1 MWHSDKLWRRMRFSS
16 MNNMRQNI
24 LDDDR
29 IGQLMLKLSLPA
41 LTGLLVMT
49 MYNVV
54 DTIFVGHYV
63 GPPGIAGL
71 TIVFPAQMLAM
82 AIGQMMG
89 MGGASLISRLI
100 GAGNIHRAEHAL
112 GNALTAAAVLS
123 VVVMIAGLSN
133 TDMWLRLMGAS
144 ETVLPYA
151 REYMDIILI
160 ALPFKT
166 IAMAQSSLIRAE
178 GNARVPMTGMI
189 IGAVLNIILDAVFI
203 ILLGMGI
210 RGAALGTLIAS
221 LVTVLYFMRYYLS
234 GKSFLKIHTKSLV
247 IEWGILGAILAI
259 GIAAFAN
266 LSASSVT
273 VVFINRALATL
284 GGDVAISAYGLV
296 NRIMMF
302 AFIPGIVIAQ
312 GLQPIL
318 GFNYG
323 AKRYDRVLK
332 AIKIA
337 VIAAT
342 TFSIIVFLAV
352 YFAPEVFIRVFTTDG
367 EVIAAGSYAVRR
379 IFFLRYLI
387 GFVIVGSTVFQAMG
401 KAPQAFLTAIA
412 RPVLFLLPLVFIL
425 PKYWQ
430 LDGVW
435 LAFPVTDVLTFILVL
450 VLIIPQIRV
459 FRRLDQEN
467 RSQGLTSSS

>member
-1 MWHSDKLWRRMRFSS
+1 MWHSDKLWKCMRFSS
-16 MNNMRQNI
+16 MNNRRQNI

-41 LTGLLVMT
+41 LVGLLVMT

-63 GPPGIAGL
+63 GPLGIAGL
-71 TIVFPAQMLAM
+71 TIVFPAQMLTM

-89 MGGASLISRLI
+89 MGGASLISRSI

-112 GNALTAAAVLS
+112 GNAVTSAVVLS
-123 VVVMIAGLSN
+123 VIVMIAGLSN

-144 ETVLPYA
+144 EAVLPYA
-151 REYMDIILI
+151 REYMSIILI
-160 ALPFKT
+160 AVPFKT
-166 IAMAQSSLIRAE
+166 IAMAQNSLIRAE

-189 IGAVLNIILDAVFI
+189 IGAVLNIILDAIFI
-203 ILLGMGI
+203 ILLDMGI

-221 LVTVLYFMRYYLS
+221 LVTVLYFMSYYLS
-234 GKSFLKIHTKSLV
+234 GKSFLKIRTKTLV

-259 GIAAFAN
+259 GIAAFAS
-266 LSASSVT
+266 LSASSLT
-273 VVFINRALATL
+273 VVFINRALATF
-284 GGDVAISAYGLV
+284 GGDVAISAYGLI

-302 AFIPGIVIAQ
+302 AFLPGIVIAQ

-323 AKRYDRVLK
+323 AKRYDRALK

-342 TFSIIVFLAV
+342 TFSIMVFLAV

-367 EVIAAGSYAVRR
+367 EVIAVGSYAVKR

-387 GFVIVGSTVFQAMG
+387 GFIIVGSTVFQAMG

-435 LAFPVTDVLTFILVL
+435 LAFPITDVLTFILVL
-450 VLIIPQIRV
+450 VLIIPQIRA

>member
-1 MWHSDKLWRRMRFSS
+1 
-16 MNNMRQNI
+16 MNNRLQNV

-41 LTGLLVMT
+41 LTGMLVMT

-63 GPPGIAGL
+63 GPSGIAGL
-71 TIVFPAQMLAM
+71 TIVFPAQMLTM

-89 MGGASLISRLI
+89 MGGASLISRSI

-112 GNALTAAAVLS
+112 GNALTAAVALS

-160 ALPFKT
+160 AVPFKT

-203 ILLGMGI
+203 ILLDMGI

-221 LVTVLYFMRYYLS
+221 LVTTLYFMRYYLS
-234 GKSFLKIHTKSLV
+234 GKSFLKIHTKSLI
-247 IEWGILGAILAI
+247 IEWGILGAVLAI
-259 GIAAFAN
+259 GIAAFAS
-266 LSASSVT
+266 LSASSLA
-273 VVFINRALATL
+273 VVFINRALATF

-302 AFIPGIVIAQ
+302 AFMPGIVIAQ

-367 EVIAAGSYAVRR
+367 EVIALASHAARR

-387 GFVIVGSTVFQAMG
+387 GFIIVGSTVFQAMG
-401 KAPQAFLTAIA
+401 KAPQAFVTAIA

-435 LAFPVTDVLTFILVL
+435 LAFPVTDVLTLILVL

>member
-1 MWHSDKLWRRMRFSS
+1 MWHSDKLWRRMPFSS

-41 LTGLLVMT
+41 LVGLLVMT

-63 GPPGIAGL
+63 GPLGIAGL

-112 GNALTAAAVLS
+112 GNALTAAVVLS
-123 VVVMIAGLSN
+123 VIVMIAGLSN

-151 REYMDIILI
+151 REYMSIILI

-189 IGAVLNIILDAVFI
+189 IGAVLNIILDAIFI
-203 ILLGMGI
+203 ILLDMGI

-302 AFIPGIVIAQ
+302 AFMPGIVIAQ

-342 TFSIIVFLAV
+342 TFSVIVFLAV

-367 EVIAAGSYAVRR
+367 EVIAVGSYAVRR

-387 GFVIVGSTVFQAMG
+387 GFIIVGSTVFQAMG
-401 KAPQAFLTAIA
+401 KAPQAFVTAIA

-425 PKYWQ
+425 PNYWQ

>member
-1 MWHSDKLWRRMRFSS
+1 MWHSDKLWRRMPFSS

-41 LTGLLVMT
+41 LVGLLVMT

-63 GPPGIAGL
+63 GPLGIAGL

-112 GNALTAAAVLS
+112 GNALTAAVVLS
-123 VVVMIAGLSN
+123 VIVMIAGLSN

-151 REYMDIILI
+151 REYMSIILI

-189 IGAVLNIILDAVFI
+189 IGAVLNIILDAIFI

-302 AFIPGIVIAQ
+302 AFMPGIVIAQ

-367 EVIAAGSYAVRR
+367 EVIALGSYAVRR

-387 GFVIVGSTVFQAMG
+387 GFIIVGSTVFQAMG
-401 KAPQAFLTAIA
+401 KAPQAFVTAIA

-425 PKYWQ
+425 PNYWQ

>member
-1 MWHSDKLWRRMRFSS
+1 
-16 MNNMRQNI
+16 MNNRLQNV

-41 LTGLLVMT
+41 LTGMLVMT

-63 GPPGIAGL
+63 GPSGIAGL
-71 TIVFPAQMLAM
+71 TIVFPAQMLTM

-89 MGGASLISRLI
+89 MGGASLISRSI

-112 GNALTAAAVLS
+112 GNALTAAVALS

-160 ALPFKT
+160 AVPFKT

-203 ILLGMGI
+203 ILLDMGI

-221 LVTVLYFMRYYLS
+221 LVTTLYFMRYYLS
-234 GKSFLKIHTKSLV
+234 GKSFLKIHTKSLI
-247 IEWGILGAILAI
+247 IEWGILGAVLAI
-259 GIAAFAN
+259 GIAAFAS
-266 LSASSVT
+266 LSASSLA
-273 VVFINRALATL
+273 VVFINRALATF

-302 AFIPGIVIAQ
+302 AFMPGMVIAL

-367 EVIAAGSYAVRR
+367 EVIALASHAARR

-387 GFVIVGSTVFQAMG
+387 GFIIVGSTVFQAMG
-401 KAPQAFLTAIA
+401 KAPQAFVTAIA

-435 LAFPVTDVLTFILVL
+435 LAFPVTDVLTLILVL

>member
-1 MWHSDKLWRRMRFSS
+1 MRFSS
-16 MNNMRQNI
+16 MNNRRQNV

-63 GPPGIAGL
+63 GPSGIAGL
-71 TIVFPAQMLAM
+71 TIVFPAQMLTM

-89 MGGASLISRLI
+89 MGGASLISRSI
-100 GAGNIHRAEHAL
+100 GAGNIHKAEHAL
-112 GNALTAAAVLS
+112 GNALTAAVALS

-160 ALPFKT
+160 AVPFKT

-203 ILLGMGI
+203 ILLDMGI

-221 LVTVLYFMRYYLS
+221 LVTTLYFMRYYLS
-234 GKSFLKIHTKSLV
+234 GKSFLKIHTKSLI
-247 IEWGILGAILAI
+247 IEWGILGAVLAI
-259 GIAAFAN
+259 GIAAFAS
-266 LSASSVT
+266 LSASSLV
-273 VVFINRALATL
+273 VVFINRALATF

-302 AFIPGIVIAQ
+302 AFMPGMVIAL

-367 EVIAAGSYAVRR
+367 EVIALASHAAKR

-387 GFVIVGSTVFQAMG
+387 GFIIVGSTVFQAMG
-401 KAPQAFLTAIA
+401 KAPQAFVTAIA

-435 LAFPVTDVLTFILVL
+435 LAFPVTDVLTLILVL

>member
-1 MWHSDKLWRRMRFSS
+1 
-16 MNNMRQNI
+16 MNDRRQNV

-41 LTGLLVMT
+41 LVGLLVMV

-63 GPPGIAGL
+63 GSLGIAGL
-71 TIVFPAQMLAM
+71 TIVFPAQMLTM

-100 GAGNIHRAEHAL
+100 GTGNTRRAEHAL
-112 GNALTAAAVLS
+112 GNALTSAVVLS
-123 VVVMIAGLSN
+123 VLVMIAGLSN

-151 REYMDIILI
+151 REYMSIILI
-160 ALPFKT
+160 AVPFKT
-166 IAMAQSSLIRAE
+166 MAMAQSSLIRAE

-203 ILLGMGI
+203 ILLDMGI

-221 LVTVLYFMRYYLS
+221 LVTVLYFMSYYLS

-259 GIAAFAN
+259 GIAAFAS
-266 LSASSVT
+266 LSASSLT
-273 VVFINRALATL
+273 VVFINRALATF
-284 GGDVAISAYGLV
+284 GGDVAISAYGLL

-302 AFIPGIVIAQ
+302 AFLPGIVISQ

-323 AKRYDRVLK
+323 AKRYDRVLQ

-352 YFAPEVFIRVFTTDG
+352 YFAPEVFVRVFTTDG
-367 EVIAAGSYAVRR
+367 EVIAVGSYAAKR

-387 GFVIVGSTVFQAMG
+387 GFIIVGSTVFQAMG
-401 KAPQAFLTAIA
+401 KAREAFVTAIA

-435 LAFPVTDVLTFILVL
+435 LAFPITDVLTFVLVL
-450 VLIIPQIRV
+450 VLIMPQIRV

>member
-1 MWHSDKLWRRMRFSS
+1 MPFSS

-41 LTGLLVMT
+41 LVGLLVMT

-63 GPPGIAGL
+63 GPLGIAGL

-112 GNALTAAAVLS
+112 GNALTAAVVLS
-123 VVVMIAGLSN
+123 VIVMIAGLSN

-151 REYMDIILI
+151 REYMSIILI

-189 IGAVLNIILDAVFI
+189 IGAVLNIILDAIFI

-302 AFIPGIVIAQ
+302 AFMPGIVIAQ

-367 EVIAAGSYAVRR
+367 EVIALGSYAVRR

-387 GFVIVGSTVFQAMG
+387 GFIIVGSTVFQAMG
-401 KAPQAFLTAIA
+401 KAPQAFVTAIA

-425 PKYWQ
+425 PNYWQ

>member
-1 MWHSDKLWRRMRFSS
+1 
-16 MNNMRQNI
+16 MNNRLQNV

-41 LTGLLVMT
+41 LTGMLVMT

-63 GPPGIAGL
+63 GPSGIAGL
-71 TIVFPAQMLAM
+71 TIVFPAQMLTM

-89 MGGASLISRLI
+89 MGGASLISRSI

-112 GNALTAAAVLS
+112 GNALTAAVALS

-144 ETVLPYA
+144 ETILPYA

-160 ALPFKT
+160 AVPFKT

-203 ILLGMGI
+203 ILLDMGI

-221 LVTVLYFMRYYLS
+221 LVTTLYFMRYYLS
-234 GKSFLKIHTKSLV
+234 GKSFLKIHTKSLI
-247 IEWGILGAILAI
+247 IEWGILGAVLAI
-259 GIAAFAN
+259 GIAAFAS
-266 LSASSVT
+266 LSASSLA
-273 VVFINRALATL
+273 VVFINRALATF
-284 GGDVAISAYGLV
+284 GGDVAISAYGLI

-302 AFIPGIVIAQ
+302 AFLPGIVIAQ

-367 EVIAAGSYAVRR
+367 EVIALASYAAKR

-387 GFVIVGSTVFQAMG
+387 GFIIVGSTVFQAMG
-401 KAPQAFLTAIA
+401 KAPQAFVTAIA

-435 LAFPVTDVLTFILVL
+435 LAFPITDVLTLILVL

>member
-1 MWHSDKLWRRMRFSS
+1 MRFSS

-41 LTGLLVMT
+41 LVGLLVMT

-63 GPPGIAGL
+63 GPLGIAGL

-112 GNALTAAAVLS
+112 GNALTAAVVLS
-123 VVVMIAGLSN
+123 VIVMIAGLSN

-151 REYMDIILI
+151 REYMSIILI

-166 IAMAQSSLIRAE
+166 MAMAQSSLIRAE

-203 ILLGMGI
+203 ILLDMGI

-221 LVTVLYFMRYYLS
+221 LVTVLYFMSYYLS

-302 AFIPGIVIAQ
+302 AFMPGIVIAQ

-367 EVIAAGSYAVRR
+367 EVIAVGSYAVRR

-387 GFVIVGSTVFQAMG
+387 GFIIVGSTVFQAMG
-401 KAPQAFLTAIA
+401 KAPQAFVTAIA

-425 PKYWQ
+425 PNYWQ

>member
-1 MWHSDKLWRRMRFSS
+1 MRFSS
-16 MNNMRQNI
+16 MNNRRQNL

-63 GPPGIAGL
+63 GPSGIAGL
-71 TIVFPAQMLAM
+71 TIVFPAQMLTM

-89 MGGASLISRLI
+89 MGGASLISRSI

-112 GNALTAAAVLS
+112 GNALTAAVALS

-160 ALPFKT
+160 AVPFKT

-203 ILLGMGI
+203 ILLDMGI

-221 LVTVLYFMRYYLS
+221 LVTTLYFMRYYLS
-234 GKSFLKIHTKSLV
+234 GKSFLKIHTKSLI
-247 IEWGILGAILAI
+247 IEWGILGAVLAI
-259 GIAAFAN
+259 GIAAFAS
-266 LSASSVT
+266 LSASSLA
-273 VVFINRALATL
+273 VVFINRALATF

-302 AFIPGIVIAQ
+302 AFMPGMVIAQ

-367 EVIAAGSYAVRR
+367 EVIALASYAAKR

-387 GFVIVGSTVFQAMG
+387 GFIIVGSTVFQAMG
-401 KAPQAFLTAIA
+401 KAPQAFVTAIA

-435 LAFPVTDVLTFILVL
+435 LAFPVTDVLTLILVL

>member
-1 MWHSDKLWRRMRFSS
+1 
-16 MNNMRQNI
+16 MNNRRQNI

-63 GPPGIAGL
+63 GPSGIAGL
-71 TIVFPAQMLAM
+71 TIVFPAQMLTM

-89 MGGASLISRLI
+89 MGGASLISRSI

-112 GNALTAAAVLS
+112 GNALTAAVALS

-160 ALPFKT
+160 AVPFKT

-203 ILLGMGI
+203 ILLDMGI

-221 LVTVLYFMRYYLS
+221 LVTTLYFMRYYLL
-234 GKSFLKIHTKSLV
+234 GKSFLKIHTKTLI

-259 GIAAFAN
+259 GIAAFAS
-266 LSASSVT
+266 LSASSLT
-273 VVFINRALATL
+273 VVFINRALATF

-302 AFIPGIVIAQ
+302 AFMPGIVISQ

-323 AKRYDRVLK
+323 AKRYDRALK

-367 EVIAAGSYAVRR
+367 EVIAVGSYAARR

-387 GFVIVGSTVFQAMG
+387 GFIIVGSTVFQAMG
-401 KAPQAFLTAIA
+401 KAPQAFVTAIA

-435 LAFPVTDVLTFILVL
+435 LAFPITDVLTFILVL
-450 VLIIPQIRV
+450 VLIIPQIRA

-467 RSQGLTSSS
+467 RSQSLTSSS

>member
-1 MWHSDKLWRRMRFSS
+1 MRFSS
-16 MNNMRQNI
+16 MNNRQQNV

-63 GPPGIAGL
+63 GPSGIAGL
-71 TIVFPAQMLAM
+71 TIVFPAQMLTM
-82 AIGQMMG
+82 AIGHMMG
-89 MGGASLISRLI
+89 MGGASLISRSI

-112 GNALTAAAVLS
+112 GNALTAAVALS

-160 ALPFKT
+160 AVPFKT

-203 ILLGMGI
+203 ILLDMGI

-221 LVTVLYFMRYYLS
+221 LVTVLYFMSYYLS
-234 GKSFLKIHTKSLV
+234 GKSFLKIHTKSLI
-247 IEWGILGAILAI
+247 IEWGILGAVLAI
-259 GIAAFAN
+259 GIAAFAS
-266 LSASSVT
+266 LSASSLA
-273 VVFINRALATL
+273 VVFINRALATF

-302 AFIPGIVIAQ
+302 AFMPGMVIAQ

-367 EVIAAGSYAVRR
+367 EVIALASYAAKR

-387 GFVIVGSTVFQAMG
+387 GFIIVGSTVFQAMG
-401 KAPQAFLTAIA
+401 KAPQAFVTAIA

-435 LAFPVTDVLTFILVL
+435 LAFPVTDVLTLILVL

>member
-1 MWHSDKLWRRMRFSS
+1 MRFSS
-16 MNNMRQNI
+16 MNNRRQNV

-63 GPPGIAGL
+63 GPSGIAGL
-71 TIVFPAQMLAM
+71 TIVFPAQMLTM

-89 MGGASLISRLI
+89 MGGASLISRSI
-100 GAGNIHRAEHAL
+100 GAGNIHKAEHAL
-112 GNALTAAAVLS
+112 GNALTAAVALS

-160 ALPFKT
+160 AVPFKT

-203 ILLGMGI
+203 ILLDMGI

-221 LVTVLYFMRYYLS
+221 LVTTLYFMRYYLS
-234 GKSFLKIHTKSLV
+234 GKSFLKIHTKSLI

-259 GIAAFAN
+259 GIAAFAS
-266 LSASSVT
+266 LSASSLT
-273 VVFINRALATL
+273 VVFINRALATF
-284 GGDVAISAYGLV
+284 GGDVAISAYGLL

-302 AFIPGIVIAQ
+302 AFLPGIVISQ

-367 EVIAAGSYAVRR
+367 EVIALASHAARR

-387 GFVIVGSTVFQAMG
+387 GFIIVGSTVFQAMG
-401 KAPQAFLTAIA
+401 KAPQAFVTAIA

-435 LAFPVTDVLTFILVL
+435 LAFPITDVLTFILVL
-450 VLIIPQIRV
+450 VLIIPQIRA

>member
-1 MWHSDKLWRRMRFSS
+1 
-16 MNNMRQNI
+16 MNNRLQNV

-63 GPPGIAGL
+63 GPSGIAGL
-71 TIVFPAQMLAM
+71 TIVFPAQMLTM

-89 MGGASLISRLI
+89 MGGASLISRSI

-112 GNALTAAAVLS
+112 GNALTAAVALS

-160 ALPFKT
+160 AVPFKT

-203 ILLGMGI
+203 ILLDMGI

-221 LVTVLYFMRYYLS
+221 LVTTLYFMRYYLS
-234 GKSFLKIHTKSLV
+234 GKSFLKIHTKSLI
-247 IEWGILGAILAI
+247 IEWGILGAVLAI
-259 GIAAFAN
+259 GIAAFAS
-266 LSASSVT
+266 LSASSLA
-273 VVFINRALATL
+273 VVFINRALATF
-284 GGDVAISAYGLV
+284 GGDVAISAYGLI

-302 AFIPGIVIAQ
+302 AFLPGIVIAQ

-367 EVIAAGSYAVRR
+367 EVIALASYAAKR

-387 GFVIVGSTVFQAMG
+387 GFIIVGSTVFQAMG
-401 KAPQAFLTAIA
+401 KAPQAFVTAIA

-435 LAFPVTDVLTFILVL
+435 LAFPVTDVLTLILVL

>member
-1 MWHSDKLWRRMRFSS
+1 
-16 MNNMRQNI
+16 MNNRRQNI

-41 LTGLLVMT
+41 LVGLLVMT

-63 GPPGIAGL
+63 GPLGIAGL
-71 TIVFPAQMLAM
+71 TIVFPAQMLTM

-89 MGGASLISRLI
+89 MGGASLISRSI

-112 GNALTAAAVLS
+112 GNAVTSAVVLS
-123 VVVMIAGLSN
+123 VIVMIAGLSN

-144 ETVLPYA
+144 EAVLPYA
-151 REYMDIILI
+151 REYMSIILI
-160 ALPFKT
+160 AVPFKT
-166 IAMAQSSLIRAE
+166 IAMAQNSLIRAE

-189 IGAVLNIILDAVFI
+189 IGAVLNIILDAIFI
-203 ILLGMGI
+203 ILLDMGI

-221 LVTVLYFMRYYLS
+221 LVTVLYFMSYYLS
-234 GKSFLKIHTKSLV
+234 GKSFLKIRTKTLV

-259 GIAAFAN
+259 GIAAFAS
-266 LSASSVT
+266 LSASSLT
-273 VVFINRALATL
+273 VVFINRALATF
-284 GGDVAISAYGLV
+284 GGDVAISAYGLI

-302 AFIPGIVIAQ
+302 AFLPGIVIAQ

-323 AKRYDRVLK
+323 AKRYDRALK

-342 TFSIIVFLAV
+342 TFSIMVFLAV

-367 EVIAAGSYAVRR
+367 EVIAVGSYAVKR

-387 GFVIVGSTVFQAMG
+387 GFIIVGSTVFQAMG

-435 LAFPVTDVLTFILVL
+435 LAFPITDVLTFILVL
-450 VLIIPQIRV
+450 VLIIPQIRA

>member
-1 MWHSDKLWRRMRFSS
+1 MWHSDKLWRRMPFSS

-41 LTGLLVMT
+41 LVGLLVMT

-63 GPPGIAGL
+63 GPLGIAGL

-112 GNALTAAAVLS
+112 GNALTAAVVLS
-123 VVVMIAGLSN
+123 VIVMIAGLSN

-151 REYMDIILI
+151 REYMSIILI

-189 IGAVLNIILDAVFI
+189 IGAVLNIILDAIFI

-302 AFIPGIVIAQ
+302 AFMPGIVIAQ

-342 TFSIIVFLAV
+342 TFSVIVFLAV

-367 EVIAAGSYAVRR
+367 EVIAVGSYAVRR

-387 GFVIVGSTVFQAMG
+387 GFIIVGSTVFQAMG
-401 KAPQAFLTAIA
+401 KAPQAFVTAIA

-425 PKYWQ
+425 PNYWQ

>member
-16 MNNMRQNI
+16 MNNRRQNI

-63 GPPGIAGL
+63 GPSGIAGL
-71 TIVFPAQMLAM
+71 TIVFPAQMLTM

-89 MGGASLISRLI
+89 MGGASLISRSI

-112 GNALTAAAVLS
+112 GNALTAAVALS

-160 ALPFKT
+160 AVPFKT

-203 ILLGMGI
+203 ILLDMGI

-221 LVTVLYFMRYYLS
+221 LVTTLYFMRYYLL
-234 GKSFLKIHTKSLV
+234 GKSFLKIHTKSLI

-259 GIAAFAN
+259 GIAAFAS
-266 LSASSVT
+266 LSASSLA
-273 VVFINRALATL
+273 VVFINRALATF
-284 GGDVAISAYGLV
+284 GGDVAISAYGLI

-302 AFIPGIVIAQ
+302 AFMPGIVIAQ

-323 AKRYDRVLK
+323 AKRYDRALK

-352 YFAPEVFIRVFTTDG
+352 YFAPEVFIRVFTADG
-367 EVIAAGSYAVRR
+367 ELIAVGSYAARR
-379 IFFLRYLI
+379 ILFLRYLI
-387 GFVIVGSTVFQAMG
+387 GFIIVGSTVFQAIG
-401 KAPQAFLTAIA
+401 KALQAFVTAIA

-435 LAFPVTDVLTFILVL
+435 LAFPITDVLTFILVL
-450 VLIIPQIRV
+450 VLIIPQIRA

-467 RSQGLTSSS
+467 RSQGLSSSS

>member
-1 MWHSDKLWRRMRFSS
+1 
-16 MNNMRQNI
+16 MNNRLQNV

-41 LTGLLVMT
+41 LTGMLVMT

-63 GPPGIAGL
+63 GPSGIAGL
-71 TIVFPAQMLAM
+71 TIVFPAQMLTM

-89 MGGASLISRLI
+89 MGGASLISRSI
-100 GAGNIHRAEHAL
+100 GADNIHRAEHAL
-112 GNALTAAAVLS
+112 GNALTAAVALS

-144 ETVLPYA
+144 ETILPYA

-160 ALPFKT
+160 AVPFKT

-203 ILLGMGI
+203 ILLDMGI

-221 LVTVLYFMRYYLS
+221 LVTTLYFMRYYLS
-234 GKSFLKIHTKSLV
+234 GKSFLKIHTKSLI
-247 IEWGILGAILAI
+247 IEWGILGAVLAI
-259 GIAAFAN
+259 GIAAFAS
-266 LSASSVT
+266 LSASSLA
-273 VVFINRALATL
+273 VVFINRALATF

-302 AFIPGIVIAQ
+302 AFMPGMVIAQ

-367 EVIAAGSYAVRR
+367 EVIALASHAARR

-387 GFVIVGSTVFQAMG
+387 GFIIVGSTVFQAMG
-401 KAPQAFLTAIA
+401 KAPQAFVTAIA

-435 LAFPVTDVLTFILVL
+435 LAFPVTDVLTLILVL

>member
-1 MWHSDKLWRRMRFSS
+1 
-16 MNNMRQNI
+16 MNDRRQNV

-41 LTGLLVMT
+41 LVGLLVMT

-63 GPPGIAGL
+63 GSLGIAGL
-71 TIVFPAQMLAM
+71 TIVFPAQMLTM

-100 GAGNIHRAEHAL
+100 GAGNTRRAEHAL
-112 GNALTAAAVLS
+112 GNALTSAVVLS
-123 VVVMIAGLSN
+123 VLVMIAGLSN

-151 REYMDIILI
+151 REYMSIILL
-160 ALPFKT
+160 AVPFKT
-166 IAMAQSSLIRAE
+166 MAMAQSSLIRAE

-189 IGAVLNIILDAVFI
+189 IGAVLNIILDAIFI
-203 ILLGMGI
+203 ILLDMGI

-221 LVTVLYFMRYYLS
+221 LVTVLYFMSYYLS

-259 GIAAFAN
+259 GIAAFAS
-266 LSASSVT
+266 LSASSLT
-273 VVFINRALATL
+273 VVFINRALATF
-284 GGDVAISAYGLV
+284 GGDVAISAYGLL

-302 AFIPGIVIAQ
+302 AFLPGIVIAQ

-323 AKRYDRVLK
+323 AKRYDRVLQ

-352 YFAPEVFIRVFTTDG
+352 YFAPEVFVRVFTTDG
-367 EVIAAGSYAVRR
+367 EVIAVGSYAAKR

-387 GFVIVGSTVFQAMG
+387 GFIIVGSTVFQAMG
-401 KAPQAFLTAIA
+401 KAPQAFVTAIA

-435 LAFPVTDVLTFILVL
+435 LAFPITDVLTFVLVL

>member
-1 MWHSDKLWRRMRFSS
+1 MRFSS
-16 MNNMRQNI
+16 MNNRQQNV

-63 GPPGIAGL
+63 GPSGIAGL
-71 TIVFPAQMLAM
+71 TIVFPAQMLTM

-89 MGGASLISRLI
+89 MGGASLISRSI

-112 GNALTAAAVLS
+112 GNALTAAVALS

-160 ALPFKT
+160 AVPFKT

-203 ILLGMGI
+203 ILLDMGI

-221 LVTVLYFMRYYLS
+221 LVTTLYFMRYYLS
-234 GKSFLKIHTKSLV
+234 GKSFLKIHTKSLI
-247 IEWGILGAILAI
+247 IEWGILGAVLAI
-259 GIAAFAN
+259 GIAAFAS
-266 LSASSVT
+266 LSASSLA
-273 VVFINRALATL
+273 VVFINRALATF

-302 AFIPGIVIAQ
+302 AFMPGMVIAL

-367 EVIAAGSYAVRR
+367 EVIALASYAAKR

-387 GFVIVGSTVFQAMG
+387 GFIIVGSTVFQAMG
-401 KAPQAFLTAIA
+401 KAPQAFVTAIA

-435 LAFPVTDVLTFILVL
+435 LAFPVTDVLTLILVL

>member
-1 MWHSDKLWRRMRFSS
+1 
-16 MNNMRQNI
+16 MNNRLQNV

-41 LTGLLVMT
+41 LTGMLVMT

-63 GPPGIAGL
+63 GPSGIAGL
-71 TIVFPAQMLAM
+71 TIVFPAQMLTM

-89 MGGASLISRLI
+89 MGGASLISRSI

-112 GNALTAAAVLS
+112 GNALTAAVALS

-160 ALPFKT
+160 AVPFKT

-203 ILLGMGI
+203 ILLDMGI

-221 LVTVLYFMRYYLS
+221 LVTTLYFMRYYLS
-234 GKSFLKIHTKSLV
+234 GKSFLKIHTKSLI
-247 IEWGILGAILAI
+247 IEWGILGAVLAI
-259 GIAAFAN
+259 GIAAFAS
-266 LSASSVT
+266 LSASSLA
-273 VVFINRALATL
+273 VVFINRALATF

-302 AFIPGIVIAQ
+302 AFMPGMVIAL

-367 EVIAAGSYAVRR
+367 EVIALASYAAKR

-387 GFVIVGSTVFQAMG
+387 GFIIVGSTVFQAMG
-401 KAPQAFLTAIA
+401 KAPQAFITAIA

-435 LAFPVTDVLTFILVL
+435 LAFPVTDVLTLILVL

>member
-1 MWHSDKLWRRMRFSS
+1 
-16 MNNMRQNI
+16 MNNRLQNV

-41 LTGLLVMT
+41 LTGMLVMT

-63 GPPGIAGL
+63 GPSGIAGL
-71 TIVFPAQMLAM
+71 TIVFPAQMLTM

-89 MGGASLISRLI
+89 MGGASLISRSI

-112 GNALTAAAVLS
+112 GNALTAAVALS

-144 ETVLPYA
+144 EAVLPYA

-160 ALPFKT
+160 AVPFKT

-203 ILLGMGI
+203 ILLDMGI

-221 LVTVLYFMRYYLS
+221 LVTTLYFMRYYLS
-234 GKSFLKIHTKSLV
+234 GKSFLKIHTKSLI
-247 IEWGILGAILAI
+247 IEWGILGAVLAI
-259 GIAAFAN
+259 GIAAFAS
-266 LSASSVT
+266 LSASSLA
-273 VVFINRALATL
+273 VVFINRALATF

-302 AFIPGIVIAQ
+302 AFMPGIVIAQ

-367 EVIAAGSYAVRR
+367 EVIALASYAAKR

-387 GFVIVGSTVFQAMG
+387 GFIIVGSTVFQAMG
-401 KAPQAFLTAIA
+401 KAPQAFVTAIA

-435 LAFPVTDVLTFILVL
+435 LAFPITDVLTLILVL

>member
-1 MWHSDKLWRRMRFSS
+1 
-16 MNNMRQNI
+16 MNNRLQNV

-41 LTGLLVMT
+41 LTGMLVMT

-63 GPPGIAGL
+63 GPSGIAGL
-71 TIVFPAQMLAM
+71 TIVFPAQMLTM

-89 MGGASLISRLI
+89 MGGASLISRSI

-112 GNALTAAAVLS
+112 GNALTAAVALS

-160 ALPFKT
+160 AVPFKT

-203 ILLGMGI
+203 ILLDMGI

-221 LVTVLYFMRYYLS
+221 LVTTLYFMRYYLS
-234 GKSFLKIHTKSLV
+234 GKSFLKIHTKSLI
-247 IEWGILGAILAI
+247 IEWGILGAVLAI
-259 GIAAFAN
+259 GIAAFAS
-266 LSASSVT
+266 LSASSLA
-273 VVFINRALATL
+273 VVFINRALATF

-302 AFIPGIVIAQ
+302 AFMPGIVIAQ

-367 EVIAAGSYAVRR
+367 EVIALASYAAKR

-387 GFVIVGSTVFQAMG
+387 GFIIVGSTVFQAMG
-401 KAPQAFLTAIA
+401 KAPQAFVTAIA

-435 LAFPVTDVLTFILVL
+435 LAFPVTDVLTLILVL

>member
-1 MWHSDKLWRRMRFSS
+1 MRSSS
-16 MNNMRQNI
+16 MNDRRQNV

-41 LTGLLVMT
+41 LVGLLVMT

-63 GPPGIAGL
+63 GSLGIAGL
-71 TIVFPAQMLAM
+71 TIVFPAQMLTM

-100 GAGNIHRAEHAL
+100 GAGNTRRAEHAL
-112 GNALTAAAVLS
+112 GNALTSAVVLS
-123 VVVMIAGLSN
+123 VLVMIAGLSN

-151 REYMDIILI
+151 REYMSIILL
-160 ALPFKT
+160 AVPFKT
-166 IAMAQSSLIRAE
+166 MAMAQSSLIRAE

-189 IGAVLNIILDAVFI
+189 IGAVLNIILDAIFI
-203 ILLGMGI
+203 ILLDMGI

-221 LVTVLYFMRYYLS
+221 LVTVLYFMSYYLS

-259 GIAAFAN
+259 GIAAFAS
-266 LSASSVT
+266 LSASSLT
-273 VVFINRALATL
+273 VVFINRALATF
-284 GGDVAISAYGLV
+284 GGDVAISAYGLL

-302 AFIPGIVIAQ
+302 AFLPGIVIAQ

-323 AKRYDRVLK
+323 AKRYDRVLQ

-352 YFAPEVFIRVFTTDG
+352 YFAPEVFVRVFTTDG
-367 EVIAAGSYAVRR
+367 EVIAVGSYAAKR

-387 GFVIVGSTVFQAMG
+387 GFIIVGSTVFQAMG
-401 KAPQAFLTAIA
+401 KAPQAFVTAIA

-435 LAFPVTDVLTFILVL
+435 LAFPITDVLTFVLVL